1 MRPIRLT
8 VSAFGPYAGKTVI
21 DMEKLGEK
29 GLYLITGDTG
39 AGKTTIFDAIIF
51 ALYGEASGDVREPSM
66 LRSRYADADTPTEA
80 ELVFEYGK
88 KIYTVKRNPDYERP
102 SRRGRST
109 GSGIDSAGQEKGK
122 GMTMQKADAALIMP
136 DGSVVTKVKDVTAA
150 ITEIIGLN
158 REQFLQISMIAQG
171 DFRKLILAG
180 TEERKDIFR
189 KIFKTERYQTLQ
201 NDLKRAAS
209 ERERECRELAGSINQ
224 YVQGVKC
231 AEGSGFLEELSEAK
245 KNSPFGEGIREII
258 QKIIGEDEE
267 TGEELEKNLAGTER
281 EMEQNQILL
290 GKKEEREQ
298 ERKRL
303 TGEWERGKVLL
314 KETKAKQE
322 EEKKQLVRQQEEKEK
337 IEERLKK
344 LKAEKELLGG
354 EDVRAES
361 LSGKCAEEETRK
373 NSLETFLKA
382 QEACS
387 AAFSEMEKAQDAY
400 KISSEKAR
408 ALQDEYTEKNRA
420 FLDEQ
425 AGILAAGLK
434 EGEACPVCGSTAHPH
449 LKALSGNAPTEEEM
463 KKAKARS
470 ERAAEDA
477 REKSRTAGTEKGKAE
492 EKKKT
497 IEKTARE
504 LFGEVPS
511 EGELKNRTEQEYASS
526 ASLIKKLQ
534 AELSAARK
542 KAERKITLE
551 KEIPEEEKKK
561 EQAGKKTGELEKE
574 IASLDSE
581 IREKESVSQKTED
594 RLNTEETREEK
605 EKFAGAEIKK
615 TKLEAE
621 KKKIT
626 EAFTKTAGRLASNRE
641 FLSCMEQGKRK
652 LSSAEQQW
660 SLAKALS
667 NTANGTITGKE
678 KIMLETWIQETYFDR
693 VINRANTRF
702 MIMSGGQ
709 YELKRTEGSDN
720 NRSQSGLELSV
731 IDHYNGSERSVR
743 TLSGGESFEASLSLA
758 LGLSDEVQ
766 SHAGGIRLDS
776 MFVDEGFGS
785 LDSDTLDKAVQA
797 LYALTEGNKLIGIIS
812 HVAELKERI
821 DRQIVVSK
829 DRTGQSRVEI
839 IA

>member
-88 KIYTVKRNPDYERP
+88 KIYTVKRNPDYERH